1 MLKYEITLEAI
12 IQKTY
17 EVEGVN
23 LDHAAEE
30 AVFLFASEPVARET
44 YNLEVVD
51 YKLIKTE
58 TETKAETYERLR
70 AYIQDITENQ
80 EPLDLLERL
89 KP

>member
-30 AVFLFASEPVARET
+30 AVFLFASEPDTRET

>member
-23 LDHAAEE
+23 LNDAYKE
-30 AVFLFASEPVARET
+30 AVFLFASEPYALET
-44 YNLEVVD
+44 YKIEVVD

-58 TETKAETYERLR
+58 TETKAETYEQLR

-80 EPLDLLERL
+80 EPLNLLERL